1 LAKQAIDDGPLV
13 DWPLVVAGPQVRR
26 LDAQQL
32 VLWLVTT
39 QQPAGRA
46 QLHRDNEPVLRF
58 DLADCC
64 QSVRVGEHAWINL
77 ITLNVEQQLPVDQRF
92 GYDLWLQQ
100 AGAERNLAQLVP
112 ELLYDGEQWPTLVR
126 RGRLDYLLHGSCRK
140 PHFPSQDALAR
151 ADEVMADT
159 LDKPQQRPALLMMT
173 GDQIYADDVAGPML
187 HVIHQ
192 LIETLGLADER
203 WQGAALNHSSDL
215 HANTDYYYQRAD
227 LLPRNKDN
235 RKLLEAFFTGVR
247 KPIFTDASARNHLVS
262 LAEILAM
269 YLLVWSPQAWS
280 KLSLDAPDID
290 AEYMSDY
297 QREREAL
304 EGFVDSL
311 PAVQRALAHLPTYMI
326 FDDHDVTDDWNLTH
340 AWEEA
345 AYGHPFARRIIG
357 NAIIG
362 YLLCQGWGNAPDR
375 MAPLFDE
382 AVADCFADGADADQR
397 DQAHNT
403 LIDRLLDWEHWHFCL
418 DTEPKLVVLDT
429 RTQRWP
435 SEKQPSRP
443 SGLLNW
449 EAMTELQQELINH
462 DAVVMVSAAPV
473 YGVKLIETVQRVF
486 TYFGQAL
493 LVDAENWMAHRG
505 AANIMLNIFR
515 HRKTPGH
522 FMILSGDVHY
532 SFVYDVVLRRSQHQ
546 PVITQITC
554 SGLKNEFPKSLL
566 PGFDR
571 LNRWLY
577 GRKSPLNWLTKRRR
591 MSVRTRLPEG
601 QKGRALVNCSA
612 LGQLWLD
619 EQGAACEVS
628 LLCADGSTI
637 KFAPT
642 SD

>member
-1 LAKQAIDDGPLV
+1 MTKQIVD
-13 DWPLVVAGPQVRR
+13 DWPLIVAGPQVRH

-39 QQPAGRA
+39 QQPSGRA
-46 QLHRDNEPVLRF
+46 QLHCDNMPVMDF

-64 QSVRVGEHAWINL
+64 QSVRIGERAWINL
-77 ITLNVEQQLPVDQRF
+77 ISLNVEQPLPADQRF

-100 AGAERNLAQLVP
+100 ADTEHNLAQLVP
-112 ELLYDGEQWPTLVR
+112 GLLYDGEERPSLVR

-140 PHFPSQDALAR
+140 PHFPSKDALAR
-151 ADEVMADT
+151 ADDVLADT
-159 LDKPQQRPALLMMT
+159 LEKPQQCPALLMMT

-192 LIETLGLADER
+192 LIEALGLADER
-203 WQGAALNHSSDL
+203 WQGAALNQSSEL
-215 HANTDYYYQRAD
+215 HGNTDFYYRRAE
-227 LLPRNKDN
+227 LLPRDKDN

-269 YLLVWSPQAWS
+269 YLLVWSPQLWS

-290 AEYMSDY
+290 AEFIDDY

-311 PAVQRALAHLPTYMI
+311 PAVQRAMAHLPTYMI
-326 FDDHDVTDDWNLTH
+326 FDDHDVTDDWNLTR
-340 AWEEA
+340 AWEDA

-362 YLLCQGWGNAPDR
+362 YLLCQGWGNAPQR
-375 MAPLFDE
+375 MAPLFDK
-382 AVADCFADGADADQR
+382 AVPECFANGVGIEQR
-397 DQAHNT
+397 DQAHNS
-403 LIDRLLDWEHWHFCL
+403 LIDRLLQWEHWHFCL

-435 SEKQPSRP
+435 SEKRPSRP
-443 SGLLNW
+443 SGLLDW

-505 AANIMLNIFR
+505 AASIMLNIFR

-532 SFVYDVVLRRSQHQ
+532 SFVYDVVLRRSKHQ

-554 SGLKNEFPKSLL
+554 SGLKNEFPASLL

-591 MSVRTRLPEG
+591 MSIRTRLPEG

-619 EQGAACEVS
+619 EAGAAREVS

>member
-1 LAKQAIDDGPLV
+1 MANQKID
-13 DWPLVVAGPQVRR
+13 DWPLLLVGPQVRR

-39 QQPAGRA
+39 QPPVGRA
-46 QLHRDNEPVLRF
+46 EVHCEGEPVARF
-58 DLADCC
+58 DLTDCC

-77 ITLNVEQQLPVDQRF
+77 ISMELVQALPVDQRF

-100 AGAERNLAQLVP
+100 GEEEYNLAQLMP
-112 ELLYDGEQWPTLVR
+112 DLLYDGEERPTVVR
-126 RGRLDYLLHGSCRK
+126 RPRLDYLLHGSCRK
-140 PHFPSQDALAR
+140 PHYPSKDALAR
-151 ADEVMADT
+151 ADDVLADT
-159 LDKPQQRPALLMMT
+159 LDTPEQRPALLMLT

-187 HVIHQ
+187 NVIHQ
-192 LIETLGLADER
+192 LIEALGLVDEH
-203 WQGAALNHSSDL
+203 WQGGSLSNSADL
-215 HANTDYYYQRAD
+215 HGNTDFYYRRAE
-227 LLPRNKDN
+227 LLPRDKDN

-269 YLLVWSPQAWS
+269 YVLVWSPLAWS
-280 KLSLDAPDID
+280 KLSLEAPAID
-290 AEYMSDY
+290 DEFAQDY

-304 EGFVDSL
+304 DEFVETL

-326 FDDHDVTDDWNLTH
+326 FDDHDVTDDWNLTQ

-362 YLLCQGWGNAPDR
+362 YLLCQGWGNAPQR

-382 AVADCFADGADADQR
+382 AVPECFANGVSIEQR

-403 LIDRLLDWEHWHFCL
+403 LIDRLLQWEHWHYCL

-429 RTQRWP
+429 RTHRWP
-435 SEKQPSRP
+435 SEKRPSRP
-443 SGLLNW
+443 SGLLDW
-449 EAMTELQQELINH
+449 EALSELQQELMNH
-462 DAVVMVSAAPV
+462 DSVVMVSAAPV

-493 LVDAENWMAHRG
+493 MVDAENWMAHRG

-532 SFVYDVVLRRSQHQ
+532 SFVYDVVLRRRKHK

-554 SGLKNEFPKSLL
+554 SGLKNEFPHSLL

-591 MSVRTRLPEG
+591 MSIRTRLPQG
-601 QKGRALVNCSA
+601 QNGRALVNCSA

-619 EQGAACEVS
+619 EQGAAREVS
-628 LLCADGSTI
+628 ILCADGSTVT
-637 KFAPT
+637 FAPT